1 MRAACG
7 GLCTGANLP
16 SARTSGRCLRG
27 GCDAAAPRALFR
39 PNPAGS
45 MRIWNAFD
53 AGDCLE
59 ELQRSLEALKLALQ
73 QQPDL
78 PQDDERR
85 HAVRVAF
92 RELLKAMGELV
103 VLPRSLPPGLQQL
116 PCPGMV
122 LHLSAAAAVLYAP
135 AALSA
140 GKRSGCFGRPITKQ
154 ALFPRPLAGDV
165 TLGDPNPEATSFM
178 DMGESCMARG
188 GQQPLPIGCGCCWLP
203 VERVCCVAGMS
214 MAVPPIPHLFGDCH
228 ADQDTRAAIIAVVKK
243 AVGVGRLLNAHADCR
258 PELQRQVNTCL
269 AGLRCGLCQPHAC
282 WLNCAWLLPAASS
295 SGSLCSTHWPPS
307 TPPRSQLCL
316 QDRGYM
322 LWRVL
327 CSIVATSF
335 IDVASAL
342 GCPLYQ
348 GFRRLA
354 LIGLHW
360 QAAIMAVWVA
370 ILVSRALALA
380 VYLAA
385 MAAYVL
391 WAICMDIPARAQGL
405 AALQAGRAAAA
416 ELWQDFRVA
425 EACPRLSDVL
435 YVNSDL
441 YAAAL
446 QHNRQRNE
454 RVRASWIRHMLVRRQ
469 ILSPFD

>member
-1 MRAACG
+1 
-7 GLCTGANLP
+7 
-16 SARTSGRCLRG
+16 
-27 GCDAAAPRALFR
+27 
-39 PNPAGS
+39 

-85 HAVRVAF
+85 HAVRVAY
-92 RELLKAMGELV
+92 RALLKAM
-103 VLPRSLPPGLQQL
+103 
-116 PCPGMV
+116 
-122 LHLSAAAAVLYAP
+122 
-135 AALSA
+135 
-140 GKRSGCFGRPITKQ
+140 
-154 ALFPRPLAGDV
+154 GDV

-178 DMGESCMARG
+178 DM
-188 GQQPLPIGCGCCWLP
+188 
-203 VERVCCVAGMS
+203 
-214 MAVPPIPHLFGDCH
+214 
-228 ADQDTRAAIIAVVKK
+228 DQDTRAAVIAVVKK

-258 PELQRQVNTCL
+258 PELQRQ
-269 AGLRCGLCQPHAC
+269 G
-282 WLNCAWLLPAASS
+282 
-295 SGSLCSTHWPPS
+295 
-307 TPPRSQLCL
+307 
-316 QDRGYM
+316 RGYM

-435 YVNSDL
+435 YATADL

-454 RVRASWIRHMLVRRQ
+454 RVRASWFAGRYSRLFINGHFFVHECGRCKLARSPGHEGHGNGTVPVKQ
-469 ILSPFD
+469 ITELGDDEEYQAWRPAAVGERGGPATGQAPEGRAPWQLRGPELAGVVHH